1 MLIIEEK
8 RIWFTLRPR
17 SSVHQKIAPEEQKDQ
32 RPGERC
38 GMWHGLK
45 GVRPDL
51 VEGQETGGS
60 LWGVPQ
66 RWALHAADL
75 VGL

>member
-1 MLIIEEK
+1 M
-8 RIWFTLRPR
+8 
-17 SSVHQKIAPEEQKDQ
+17 APEEQKGQ
-32 RPGERC
+32 RPGEMC

-66 RWALHAADL
+66 RSALHVVDL